1 VKAPSNIVELRVALA
16 ETLRDLR
23 SGDLDRH
30 VAGEVA
36 NMAGKITNTLKVQL
50 DYAELRK
57 EKPEVAYLNG

>member
-1 VKAPSNIVELRVALA
+1 MKAPNNIVELRSVLA

-30 VAGEVA
+30 VAGEIA

-50 DYAELRK
+50 EYADLRK
-57 EKPEVAYLNG
+57 EKPDVAYLNG